1 MRHHSAQGLSHTMA
15 RCQALQPSLHD
26 LRDQFSDMAIPVLLA
41 VGDEDAACLENN
53 LMLKSVLPIAGLWI
67 SPNTGR
73 RKSAIFPPIV
83 GLTSETCRTIVSNRG
98 HATTDTDIR

>member
-1 MRHHSAQGLSHTMA
+1 MA
-15 RCQALQPSLHD
+15 RCQALHPSLHD

-53 LMLKSVLPIAGLWI
+53 LMLKSVLPNAGLWI

-83 GLTSETCRTIVSNRG
+83 GLTSKTCRMIVSNRG